1 MKNILL
7 SLLFVFLFLINP
19 VNSDEKIS
27 FIDMDKV
34 ISTSNPGSSILKQL
48 NIINNKN
55 STILNKEEKQLKEK
69 EKKLITQKN
78 IISEAD
84 FQNKVNELK
93 SEVNMYNINRNKMIE
108 KFNQLKVE
116 NTNNLLK
123 LINPILTKYSN
134 KNKISIILQKKNLI
148 IGKSELDITD
158 EIIKIINNEI
168 TDFKIK

>member
-1 MKNILL
+1 MKNIFL
-7 SLLFVFLFLINP
+7 SLLIVFLFLINP

-34 ISTSNPGSSILKQL
+34 ISTSNPGLSILKQL
-48 NIINNKN
+48 KNINNKN
-55 STILNKEEKQLKEK
+55 SAILNKEENQLKEK

>member
-1 MKNILL
+1 MKNIFL
-7 SLLFVFLFLINP
+7 SLLFVLLFLINP

-34 ISTSNPGSSILKQL
+34 ISTSNPGLSILKQL
-48 NIINNKN
+48 KNINDKN

-69 EKKLITQKN
+69 EKKLISQKN
-78 IISEAD
+78 IISEND

-93 SEVNMYNINRNKMIE
+93 SEVNIYNINRNKMIK